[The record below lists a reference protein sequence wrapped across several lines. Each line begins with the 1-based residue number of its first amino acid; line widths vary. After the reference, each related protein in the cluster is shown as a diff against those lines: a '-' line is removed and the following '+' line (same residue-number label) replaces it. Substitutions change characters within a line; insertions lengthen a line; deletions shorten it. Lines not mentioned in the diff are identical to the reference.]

1 MTFAVSGNEV
11 TMLTEIERH
20 TDCTV
25 IILEDDETGQVE
37 ILWHRNDKPPKLII
51 TDLEGDE

>member
-1 MTFAVSGNEV
+1 
-11 TMLTEIERH
+11 MLTEIERH

-25 IILEDDETGQVE
+25 IILEDDETHEVQV
-37 ILWHRNDKPPKLII
+37 LWYRNDKPPKLII